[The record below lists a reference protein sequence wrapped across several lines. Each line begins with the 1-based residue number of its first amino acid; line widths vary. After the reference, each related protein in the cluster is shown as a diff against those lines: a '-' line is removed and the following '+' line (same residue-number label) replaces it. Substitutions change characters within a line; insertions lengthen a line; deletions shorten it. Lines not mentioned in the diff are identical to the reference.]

1 MEIGVLS
8 DAKTEFTQNLC
19 DILTPRI
26 YEGIRSIYEE
36 CKSLCN
42 DKKFENGN
50 QTLPTFQK
58 FLSDIAK
65 WNNDVLMKEYER
77 IKTKT
82 DCKYL
87 DDLLTAVF
95 IAHTRVLSSIRNGN
109 KKKKI
114 NLKIPKIYNF
124 IHKCYINCA
133 REFWKYT
140 YLFHETNNKLD
151 IQRNMKEAS
160 EIIEKCIKNTIR
172 NCLPVKNILN
182 EYLGENMNETEY
194 ETQDPFEEQN
204 SIQNLIKSEIE
215 KWKDEEKEKQKEE
228 YLDDDELKPEEKVIS
243 EEPIVEDVV
252 QPTTEDIREP
262 TTENVRVH
270 VTEYVRE
277 PVSEDI
283 IEPVSHDVREKAVE
297 DVAEPTTVDIREA
310 VTEYVGEPTIHNLRK
325 AEVDDVREVSVEEQV
340 REAVVEDIREPHLE
354 NAEKLIMEPK
364 VDQFVKEPDDPVLF
378 EPITE
383 DVVEINKQDNV
394 KELQNSVKNEEHNQL
409 FDEVLNSEK
418 NEDNLQEKKI
428 NLLNK
433 EIDIN
438 EESRSEI
445 KNIIIDPVALKSS
458 GTKKQKDEIDKFM
471 GNIGSAEV
479 DIKKEVQKL
488 PGGNEI
494 KQFIENNKDVL
505 PTKNID
511 NFDDFNLDSDS
522 FEEL

>member
-36 CKSLCN
+36 CKTLCN
-42 DKKFENGN
+42 DKRFENGN

-172 NCLPVKNILN
+172 NSLPVKNILN

-215 KWKDEEKEKQKEE
+215 KWKDEEKEKHKEE
-228 YLDDDELKPEEKVIS
+228 YLDDDELKQTVKEVF
-243 EEPIVEDVV
+243 EEPIIEDVREPV
-252 QPTTEDIREP
+252 TED
-262 TTENVRVH
+262 
-270 VTEYVRE
+270 VRE
-277 PVSEDI
+277 PVSEVVR
-283 IEPVSHDVREKAVE
+283 EPVSEV
-297 DVAEPTTVDIREA
+297 
-310 VTEYVGEPTIHNLRK
+310 VGEPVS
-325 AEVDDVREVSVEEQV
+325 EVVREPVTD
-340 REAVVEDIREPHLE
+340 DIREPVTE
-354 NAEKLIMEPK
+354 VVREPTIDDIRESVTK
-364 VDQFVKEPDDPVLF
+364 DIKEVLREEEVREEVREEEVREEVREHIIEPQVEDAVNIVMKQEVDEVVKEPDDPVLF

-383 DVVEINKQDNV
+383 DVVEANKQDDV
-394 KELQNSVKNEEHNQL
+394 KELQKLVKNEEHNQL

-428 NLLNK
+428 NLLND
-433 EIDIN
+433 EVDIN
-438 EESRSEI
+438 EDSRSEI

-458 GTKKQKDEIDKFM
+458 GTKKQKDEIDKFI

-488 PGGNEI
+488 PSGNEI
-494 KQFIENNKDVL
+494 KQFIENNRDVL
-505 PTKNID
+505 PAKNID
-511 NFDDFNLDSDS
+511 NFDDFNLGSDS